1 MARSLFLFI
10 VCILGVAVNPLALS
24 ATDRVA
30 VTRIDES
37 NIVETVPLPEPE
49 PYVDSG
55 ANYNYATESNLG
67 IEPNFGADVQLA
79 AYVPVVTNYTVT
91 KYIGTKAEFNATA
104 ASLSYSDIYKFGKM
118 IYGHN
123 SWALLGSLAER
134 YAGEIITITEGGVVS
149 NYRVAES
156 VLYAKTSDGRLEGDP
171 GLMSSIVRTAMGHD
185 VALFTC
191 AGTSYG
197 NGDASHRLVVYADR
211 V

>member
-37 NIVETVPLPEPE
+37 NIVETVPLPEPN
-49 PYVDSG
+49 S
-55 ANYNYATESNLG
+55 
-67 IEPNFGADVQLA
+67 GADVQLA

-123 SWALLGSLAER
+123 SWALLGNLAER

-156 VLYAKTSDGRLEGDP
+156 VLYAKTPDGRLEGDP
-171 GLMSSIVRTAMGHD
+171 GLMSSIARTAMGHD